1 MGMEEK
7 DWEEEEEVKGRGRGG
22 WEGILRRNIEEQI
35 RRREE
40 YSI

>member
-1 MGMEEK
+1 MNEERRK
-7 DWEEEEEVKGRGRGG
+7 STGREE
-22 WEGILRRNIEEQI
+22 EGILGRNIEEQI